1 MRNPIAAAAALV
13 LLVGMTACAGP
24 SPVPSSTTDSTT
36 SDASRS
42 SDADWLARGNCR
54 AVPSG
59 PSDAE
64 ADGPVLTVRGA
75 GGDGGGGGG
84 IAVTMAQL
92 DALPQVECTVDDRQA
107 EGRSATFRGALLAD
121 VLRSVRNPPGDLL
134 PGDVLHTAAVNDYS
148 VDLPVS
154 DTIDYPVLLAT
165 RLDGRPMTVAHYGPL
180 RVVYPTTGF
189 DLDPTVYDP
198 RWIWQLTEIS
208 W

>member
-1 MRNPIAAAAALV
+1 MRKPIAAAAALV

-24 SPVPSSTTDSTT
+24 SPRPGSTTDSTT

-54 AVPSG
+54 AVTSA
-59 PSDAE
+59 PSDDGA
-64 ADGPVLTVRGA
+64 AGPVLTVRGVG
-75 GGDGGGGGG
+75 GGDGG

-107 EGRSATFRGALLAD
+107 EGRTATFRGALLAD
-121 VLRSVRNPPGDLL
+121 VVRSVGVPSGDLQ

-208 W
+208 L

>member
-1 MRNPIAAAAALV
+1 MRKPIAAAAALV

-24 SPVPSSTTDSTT
+24 SPRPGSTTDSTT
-36 SDASRS
+36 SDAGRS

-54 AVPSG
+54 AVTSG
-59 PSDAE
+59 PSDAG
-64 ADGPVLTVRGA
+64 AAGPVLTVRGA
-75 GGDGGGGGG
+75 GGGDGG
-84 IAVTMAQL
+84 ITVTMAQL

-107 EGRSATFRGALLAD
+107 EGRTATFRGALLAD
-121 VLRSVRNPPGDLL
+121 VVRSVGVPSGDLQ

-208 W
+208 L